1 MALFLSRANRRPL
14 TSPYRIHQLI
24 SQSSPLSTVSP
35 GNDNTSST
43 AAADSQRQGLSFEDI
58 YHRKV
63 QDGSGQI
70 GFQSLREELESLRTS
85 NTNNAKGGSTF
96 PWRIN
101 GSKISKSP
109 FSDLTNSIQKLSES
123 ANEKKRGPIGSYNRG
138 VQDGSA
144 QIGFGTVKESL
155 KSLRTTIN
163 ADNAKGGSTSP
174 WSSRGRNVDAYSA
187 MLKGMEYY
195 PYVDLR
201 QCLLYLGV
209 DYKSLMPSQ
218 STPDYALHPPKDEF
232 VERYFQTFK
241 PLEKQG
247 TELDSARVEGMSYN
261 ASTGQVTAEE
271 EVWSLAAKAVEEEEW
286 TCATKHSVNAVKQF
300 REKGCPEYPKLCS
313 LFEDTFATEAKDE
326 ISVDSANVKEVSKTA
341 KGKMKC
347 KLTAPVQKKLETE
360 ISRDS
365 DDAKDV
371 SKTAEGKMKCK
382 VTAHA
387 RKKSETVESLL
398 DCMALLQDMEI
409 KDAEFTKALD
419 ILRTIIDFRQCFLR
433 MNDKRRLG
441 WVRNL
446 DIVKRD

>member
-1 MALFLSRANRRPL
+1 
-14 TSPYRIHQLI
+14 
-24 SQSSPLSTVSP
+24 
-35 GNDNTSST
+35 
-43 AAADSQRQGLSFEDI
+43 
-58 YHRKV
+58 
-63 QDGSGQI
+63 
-70 GFQSLREELESLRTS
+70 
-85 NTNNAKGGSTF
+85 
-96 PWRIN
+96 
-101 GSKISKSP
+101 
-109 FSDLTNSIQKLSES
+109 
-123 ANEKKRGPIGSYNRG
+123 
-138 VQDGSA
+138 
-144 QIGFGTVKESL
+144 
-155 KSLRTTIN
+155 
-163 ADNAKGGSTSP
+163 
-174 WSSRGRNVDAYSA
+174 

-247 TELDSARVEGMSYN
+247 TELDSARVEAILRSKWACKELQVPENFILNCDDRHVIDFQDEETKTSYSMEIGETELWPEAVVDFLLDTVIEEMKKSHGDSFNFLDLSWSSWIGWENIKNALNDKFNKAYTKKHLVKKYWVMSVKYKNFKKLLLHTGMSYN